1 LAGRVLSQRLAHGI
15 ALTALALCGC
25 RHGDQRATPDAS
37 ASASASA
44 SANIYAQGARESHF
58 QTELTRAR
66 ARWKGKPTLGE
77 CSIALHE
84 KEDLDLCQ
92 AARGALAVLEQDP
105 DAPLESALP
114 ALENG
119 ALSLAR
125 LSKRLRFLSISELSK
140 KRMTGDAGAPTT
152 HAAPSAHGIF
162 RGPAK
167 RQQEPGHRGTFEL
180 SDGPIS
186 QLMATSVRL
195 ERDVVRNLGA
205 YLEYAELPV
214 RRTALA
220 TVKRLR
226 EQHPQWPLLT
236 QLVREA
242 ALLESDPDLKGQ
254 LAALS
259 ASAQPSTP
267 HPAQSADSK

>member
-1 LAGRVLSQRLAHGI
+1 MARRVLSRRLARGI

-25 RHGDQRATPDAS
+25 RRGDQHATPQ

-44 SANIYAQGARESHF
+44 SANAYAEGARESHF

-66 ARWKGKPTLGE
+66 ARWRGKPTLGD
-77 CSIALHE
+77 CSVALHD
-84 KEDLDLCQ
+84 KEDLDLCH
-92 AARGALAVLEQDP
+92 AASSALAVLAREP
-105 DAPLESALP
+105 DAQVESALP

-125 LSKRLRFLSISELSK
+125 LSKRLRYLSLSELSK
-140 KRMTGDAGAPTT
+140 KRMTGDAGAPVPP
-152 HAAPSAHGIF
+152 AASSARDVF

-167 RQQEPGHRGTFEL
+167 RQQERGPRGTFEI
-180 SDGPIS
+180 SDGPLS
-186 QLMATSVRL
+186 QLLAESVRS

-214 RRTALA
+214 RRTAFVA
-220 TVKRLR
+220 VKRLHD
-226 EQHPQWPLLT
+226 QHPQWALLT

-242 ALLESDPDLKGQ
+242 ALLEPDSELKGQ

-259 ASAQPSTP
+259 ASAQPSSP